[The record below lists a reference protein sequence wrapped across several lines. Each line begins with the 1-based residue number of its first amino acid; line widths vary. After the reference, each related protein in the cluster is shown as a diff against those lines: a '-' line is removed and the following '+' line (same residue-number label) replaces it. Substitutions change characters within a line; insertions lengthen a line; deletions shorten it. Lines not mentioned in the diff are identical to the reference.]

1 MGFCLQGGKASLLNV
16 YCNSLLRPGEA
27 PSDFATAGGLAPIA
41 GIPRP
46 LGSYLAGI
54 AGGAFALAS
63 LAIFADTSRELA
75 AMTHI
80 GGGAAGGLGGPTG
93 SGAGRGLGNDLN
105 IEIGVW
111 SIMDIKDGG
120 RHRILKT
127 LHTYAHLTS
136 HKYGKKKA
144 LLGKDFKKSAFGP
157 SWVTRTAVDTAE
169 CRFMNSSPK
178 TIYNIYIHAIKTI

>member
-1 MGFCLQGGKASLLNV
+1 MSPGG
-16 YCNSLLRPGEA
+16 A

-63 LAIFADTSRELA
+63 LAIFAVTSRA
-75 AMTHI
+75 ATTHR
-80 GGGAAGGLGGPTG
+80 GGGAAGGLGGPTDAAAG
-93 SGAGRGLGNDLN
+93 SGATAFDLTAVVLEGRGLGNDLN

-144 LLGKDFKKSAFGP
+144 LLGKDFKKSAFGT

-169 CRFMNSSPK
+169 CRFMNRSPK

>member
-1 MGFCLQGGKASLLNV
+1 MS
-16 YCNSLLRPGEA
+16 SERA
-27 PSDFATAGGLAPIA
+27 PSDIATAGGGAPI
-41 GIPRP
+41 G
-46 LGSYLAGI
+46 GI
-54 AGGAFALAS
+54 AAGAFAWAS
-63 LAIFADTSRELA
+63 LAIFAVTSRA
-75 AMTHI
+75 ATTQRE
-80 GGGAAGGLGGPTG
+80 GGAAGGFGPTG
-93 SGAGRGLGNDLN
+93 ATAGSGATAFDLTAVALAGGGLGNDLN

-144 LLGKDFKKSAFGP
+144 LLGKDFKKSAFGT